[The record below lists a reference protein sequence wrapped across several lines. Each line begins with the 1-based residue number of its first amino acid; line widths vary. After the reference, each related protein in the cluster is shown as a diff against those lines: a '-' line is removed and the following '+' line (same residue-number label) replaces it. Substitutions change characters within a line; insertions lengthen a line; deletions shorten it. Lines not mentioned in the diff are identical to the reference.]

1 MVIMRVSKSSEKAM
15 LKTVRVLR
23 RLLRNAFLV
32 TNRVNVIGLLQRGQG
47 SGHQQAST
55 SEPTKNRRLP
65 RHRQP
70 ARSCFVSRAK
80 CSAPQNLITGSIVS
94 RHRPSYKWRS
104 SLGWDDKCHIM

>member
-32 TNRVNVIGLLQRGQG
+32 TNRVNVIGLLPRGQG
-47 SGHQQAST
+47 SGHKQAST
-55 SEPTKNRRLP
+55 SEPTKNRKFP

-70 ARSCFVSRAK
+70 ARILFVSRPK
-80 CSAPQNLITGSIVS
+80 CSTPQNLFAGSIVS

-104 SLGWDDKCHIM
+104 SSG